1 MKPTLKL
8 FRNLLPFSEP
18 PARKRAGEVGEL
30 LDTVCGPSAH
40 QVVTELTERVIPAIA
55 ERKNFHM
62 RFKLPEEALQE
73 AEKTLSV
80 FERHVDLSSL
90 PPPRAATN
98 PALAADNL
106 LKALVASYLKVART
120 ILQGSQQ
127 ESLIGIFQ
135 RAAHR
140 AVMLLKRRQQL
151 ACRSCARP
159 SGSTWPML
167 HALRRAIGGRAAC
180 RFNRR
185 AFKPYSDLVGG
196 IAHVIPFIGG
206 DAHSPRGI
214 HLQRLPGYG
223 HRPGIIARPGHL
235 ASGHEVES
243 GASGD
248 TRLWQIGRRLEASEG
263 LELFAPA
270 PL

>member
-1 MKPTLKL
+1 MKLTLKL

-18 PARKRAGEVGEL
+18 PARKRAGEVREL
-30 LDTVCGPSAH
+30 L
-40 QVVTELTERVIPAIA
+40 
-55 ERKNFHM
+55 
-62 RFKLPEEALQE
+62 EEALQE
-73 AEKTLSV
+73 AEKTLPV

-90 PPPRAATN
+90 PLPRAATN
-98 PALAADNL
+98 SALAADNL
-106 LKALVASYLKVART
+106 LKTLVASYLKFART

-151 ACRSCARP
+151 ACRSCPRP

-167 HALRRAIGGRAAC
+167 HALRRAIGGRAVC

-196 IAHVIPFIGG
+196 IAHVIPVIGG

-214 HLQRLPGYG
+214 HLHRLPGYG
-223 HRPGIIARPGHL
+223 NRPGIIARPGHL

-248 TRLWQIGRRLEASEG
+248 TRLWQIGRRLEASKG